1 MHDIFLPTGASP
13 DISSASSSR
22 EYLKRQGVLEM
33 FWSKDDPALLAF
45 VERSRLYIFRGSE
58 PEEPVTFSGCIC
70 SFTDLEIKAVIMED
84 IMRSPYDPCRES
96 IVKYE
101 TKSLRD
107 TRQLLK
113 SAKQSLLQGNM
124 FIANKAFTRCSDFY
138 GIQLLL
144 GAGIKEARTAAYLRK
159 FDEAE
164 KLYLVANRRDLAV
177 GLRAQLGDWFKV
189 ERYIPDSTSCTI
201 TSKEALH
208 NIGNYYFERRR
219 WIKATGYYLR
229 AGNLE
234 KLLKC
239 FYAVE
244 DFVEFVRLLPNF
256 HEGCRELS
264 DIGVLLGSVGLCK
277 DAVFAFSRGKNIK
290 KANNVCSL
298 LGDWGQAAVYA
309 QHLLQNEMVVDTM
322 QFYRRANKHKE
333 FFLLTRQ
340 LARSR
345 RSRRL
350 NPLFVKKLYV
360 FIAHEAAQ
368 NQSQT
373 IDYEDTLMQTSP
385 FDDIWQCAEA
395 QHFWLLAHRQLH
407 SGQYEYATR
416 TSLALQGSKEQLDS
430 ADLYSFIALSSYFTR
445 HYGNCSKAMTKL
457 GPIIKVSRQKFNS
470 FVDITTTVF
479 LRVSIRHVFLCL
491 ANLYLSFT
499 DVFFKRFMLQP
510 CN

>member
-1 MHDIFLPTGASP
+1 M
-13 DISSASSSR
+13 
-22 EYLKRQGVLEM
+22 
-33 FWSKDDPALLAF
+33 
-45 VERSRLYIFRGSE
+45 
-58 PEEPVTFSGCIC
+58 
-70 SFTDLEIKAVIMED
+70 
-84 IMRSPYDPCRES
+84 
-96 IVKYE
+96 
-101 TKSLRD
+101 
-107 TRQLLK
+107 
-113 SAKQSLLQGNM
+113 
-124 FIANKAFTRCSDFY
+124 
-138 GIQLLL
+138 L

-298 LGDWGQAAVYA
+298 LGDWGQAAVLA
-309 QHLLQNEMVVDTM
+309 
-322 QFYRRANKHKE
+322 KHHD
-333 FFLLTRQ
+333 
-340 LARSR
+340 
-345 RSRRL
+345 
-350 NPLFVKKLYV
+350 
-360 FIAHEAAQ
+360 FIK
-368 NQSQT
+368 
-373 IDYEDTLMQTSP
+373 IDAS
-385 FDDIWQCAEA
+385 
-395 QHFWLLAHRQLH
+395 
-407 SGQYEYATR
+407 
-416 TSLALQGSKEQLDS
+416 AL
-430 ADLYSFIALSSYFTR
+430 
-445 HYGNCSKAMTKL
+445 
-457 GPIIKVSRQKFNS
+457 P
-470 FVDITTTVF
+470 
-479 LRVSIRHVFLCL
+479 
-491 ANLYLSFT
+491 
-499 DVFFKRFMLQP
+499 FFKFPLATLLSRCAPFNIFCFRFMLNIFFKTKWLLIQ
-510 CN
+510 CNSIAEQINTKSFSC

>member
-1 MHDIFLPTGASP
+1 
-13 DISSASSSR
+13 
-22 EYLKRQGVLEM
+22 
-33 FWSKDDPALLAF
+33 
-45 VERSRLYIFRGSE
+45 
-58 PEEPVTFSGCIC
+58 
-70 SFTDLEIKAVIMED
+70 MED
-84 IMRSPYDPCRES
+84 IMRSPYDPCQES
-96 IVKYE
+96 IVNYE

-113 SAKQSLLQGNM
+113 SASLQDVFQFIDENTHPRLWRLLAEQSLLQGNM

-138 GIQLLL
+138 GIQLVKQLQLL

-164 KLYLVANRRDLAV
+164 KLYLVANRLDLAM

-189 ERYIPDSTSCTI
+189 ERYIPDSTSCSL

-219 WIKATGYYLR
+219 WIKAAGYYLR
-229 AGNLE
+229 AGNLKKQLE
-234 KLLKC
+234 C

-264 DIGVLLGSVGLCK
+264 DIGVQLGSVGLCK
-277 DAVFAFSRGKNIK
+277 DAVFAFLRGKNIK
-290 KANNVCSL
+290 KANIVCSL
-298 LGDWGQAAVYA
+298 LGDWGQAAVLAKHHDFIKIDVYA

-322 QFYRRANKHKE
+322 QFYRRANKPKD
-333 FFLLTRQ
+333 FFFLTRQ

-345 RSRRL
+345 NSRRL

-373 IDYEDTLMQTSP
+373 TDYEETLKQPRPS
-385 FDDIWQCAEA
+385 DDIWQCAEA
-395 QHFWLLAHRQLH
+395 HHFWLLAHRQLH

-416 TSLALQGSKEQLDS
+416 TSLALQGSKEPPDS
-430 ADLYSFIALSSYFTR
+430 ADLYSFIALTSYFTR

-479 LRVSIRHVFLCL
+479 LRHPPIEFATYLGFSNRVSSICVASGREIEVTDSVKFCTCCGRQGIAGELQNCL
-491 ANLYLSFT
+491 ACPLCHSRY
-499 DVFFKRFMLQP
+499 
-510 CN
+510 